1 MNTDNIIPLP
11 FRSANHLTAEE
22 NLRLLV
28 EQAKEL
34 LPSAFPLVNSIMWGA
49 SSWPLGDT
57 FLRNGKNAIPTV
69 RWSLSRGGKWRNG
82 VRGDDYPQPFANFA
96 KAIFVHQH
104 VANPRT
110 YGSNWGLLF
119 GLQYL
124 YEALCERGAINISG
138 VDAGDFER
146 AAAIAKTRIGAGAAA
161 QRGHALVEI
170 ARFVNSKNLTAV
182 RFEWTNPN
190 RWLDTNNR
198 IGHQYDEARAKKLPD
213 QETLESIAMAFRRA
227 KEPIDVLV
235 SSCLAVLCSAPSR
248 VHELLKLPFHCEV
261 EREIG
266 GRKVYGL
273 RWYPGKGA
281 NPQIKWVPTPM
292 VDICRQAVCR
302 LREVT
307 APARAVAEWYERNPR
322 TLYLP
327 SSLEHL
333 REAPE
338 QWRPARDFISILGA
352 SRESFFAW
360 IRRSGLPKRQV
371 GGLDHIRFIDLEAQ
385 ILSDLPTGFPI
396 AMNGFNYSELLLV
409 TRQAESDTRRGSP
422 ITCMIAPFMLYTL
435 FHRIGNSSRK
445 NLFNR
450 LGIRRADGSPV
461 VLRSHQLR
469 HWLNTIADRGK
480 LSELEIAMWSG
491 RKDVKQNQAYNQTS
505 PEMKL
510 AEYENLKKQTTPENC
525 LAEYEQVEDKFHKFI
540 VRAPV
545 SREDFQ
551 RIENRPATHATQFG
565 FCVHDYT
572 TAPCQKHRDC
582 TNCGEHC
589 VIKGI
594 PDREE
599 RIRRVLAITEEEVA
613 KAEAEIADGTYG
625 ADRWLEWGRTTVGR
639 LENLVEILDD
649 PGVADGSVIMLKTD
663 PALEYSSLR
672 IAMERR
678 QNQLPNRT

>member
-11 FRSANHLTAEE
+11 FRSANRLTAEE
-22 NLRLLV
+22 NLHHLV

-34 LPSAFPLVNSIMWGA
+34 LPAAFPLVESITWGA

-57 FLRNGKNAIPTV
+57 FLRSGKNAIPTV
-69 RWSLSRGGKWRNG
+69 WWSLSRGEKWRLG
-82 VRGDDYPQPFANFA
+82 RGNDYPQTFADFA

-110 YGSNWGLLF
+110 YGSNCRLFF
-119 GLQYL
+119 GLQHL
-124 YEALCERGAINISG
+124 YEALCERGDIHISD
-138 VDAGDFER
+138 VDASDFER
-146 AAAIAKTRIGAGAAA
+146 AAAIAKTRVGKQAAA
-161 QRGHALVEI
+161 QRGKALVEI
-170 ARFVNSKNLTAV
+170 ARFVNSKNLVAV

-190 RWLDTNNR
+190 HWLPTYNR
-198 IGHQYDEARAKKLPD
+198 IGREYDEARAKKLPD
-213 QETLESIAMAFRRA
+213 QETLEAIALAFRRA

-292 VDICRQAVCR
+292 VDVCRQAVCR
-302 LREVT
+302 LREIT

-322 TLYLP
+322 ALFLP
-327 SSLEHL
+327 SGLDHL

-338 QWRPARDFISILGA
+338 QWRPARDFIPIRGI
-352 SRESFFAW
+352 SREAFFAW
-360 IRRSGLPKRQV
+360 IRRLGLPKRRI
-371 GGLDHIRFIDLEAQ
+371 GGGDYIRFIDLEAR
-385 ILSDLPTGFPI
+385 ILSHIPIGFPI

-409 TRQAESDTRRGSP
+409 VRQRETDTRRSP
-422 ITCMIAPFMLYTL
+422 APCMIAPFMVDTL
-435 FHRIGNSSRK
+435 LCRLQECSAETIFQ
-445 NLFNR
+445 R
-450 LGIRRADGSPV
+450 LGIRRKDGSPV

-469 HWLNTIADRGK
+469 HWLNTIADRGR

-510 AEYENLKKQTTPENC
+510 AEYEDLKKQTTPENC

-565 FCVHDYT
+565 FCIHDYVT
-572 TAPCQKHRDC
+572 SPCGKHRDC
-582 TNCGEHC
+582 TNCAEHC
-589 VIKGI
+589 VIKGL

-599 RIRRVLAITEEEVA
+599 RIRRVLAITREEVA

-678 QNQLPNRT
+678 QKQLPNRT